1 MSQEKV
7 NRYKE
12 EKANRKAIM
21 KKEKRKHFLRKCVVG
36 IAAAGLIVW
45 IGYSGYHTWET
56 GRPRQNAEID
66 YDEFTS
72 YLNKLENAE

>member
-21 KKEKRKHFLRKCVVG
+21 KKQKRMKVLRNVLTAVV
-36 IAAAGLIVW
+36 IVGVLSW
-45 IGYSGYHTWET
+45 IGYSG
-56 GRPRQNAEID
+56 
-66 YDEFTS
+66 
-72 YLNKLENAE
+72 

>member
-21 KKEKRKHFLRKCVVG
+21 KKQKRMRILRNMVTAVV
-36 IAAAGLIVW
+36 IVGVLSW
-45 IGYSGYHTWET
+45 IGYSGYTAYVDSQPVEK
-56 GRPRQNAEID
+56 AEID
-66 YDEFTS
+66 YTAVAE
-72 YLNKLENAE
+72 YLTGLAE

>member
-21 KKEKRKHFLRKCVVG
+21 KKQKRMKIFRNVVTVVVVVG
-36 IAAAGLIVW
+36 VLSWVGYL
-45 IGYSGYHTWET
+45 GYSTYVDSQPVKKAEVDYTSIAEYLT
-56 GRPRQNAEID
+56 GLA
-66 YDEFTS
+66 
-72 YLNKLENAE
+72 K

>member
-21 KKEKRKHFLRKCVVG
+21 KKQKRMRILRNTLTAVVVVG
-36 IAAAGLIVW
+36 VLSW
-45 IGYSGYHTWET
+45 IGYSGYTAYVDSQPVEKAEVDYTSIAEYLT
-56 GRPRQNAEID
+56 GLTE
-66 YDEFTS
+66 
-72 YLNKLENAE
+72 